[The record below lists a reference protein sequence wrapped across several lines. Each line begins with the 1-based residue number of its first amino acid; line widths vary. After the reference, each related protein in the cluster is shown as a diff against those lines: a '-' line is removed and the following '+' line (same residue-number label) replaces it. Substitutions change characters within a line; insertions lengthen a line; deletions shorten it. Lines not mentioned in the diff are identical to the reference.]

1 MTWQEVGGW
10 GQNKNYRF
18 LLHFKKTD
26 PKRKFMAASFPR
38 NQLREDPRR
47 LLSASVEF
55 QMS

>member
-47 LLSASVEF
+47 LLSVSVEF